1 MNIAVFTD
9 NFLPGIGGTENAVL
23 NYATELC
30 KTDRVAVFAPDY
42 KGVLTDGYD
51 ERFPFKV
58 IRCKSHRLTKNDFL
72 ACPKSD
78 KNFKAAL
85 NAFKPDI
92 VHCQT
97 LAPISN
103 FAAAYAKKHGLP
115 LVFTAHTKYMFCYR
129 NSLKSKMLANLAV
142 RVISKGIKRADAVCT
157 VSRDMANEL
166 RAYGVNGDVTVIK
179 NGGVARDNRF
189 TKPETVAPR
198 FLYVGLVIKYK
209 NVGFTLNALSR
220 VKKSGIPDFTFN
232 VVGTGPHVK
241 HFKKRAA
248 KLGIGE
254 NVNFI
259 GKITDAASLDKFY
272 AESDLMLFPSV
283 FDSDGLVVCEAG
295 NMGTPSLT
303 LEGTGASERI
313 TDGVNGFTAPN
324 SVEEYAA
331 KIVSVM
337 SDRQN
342 LRRVGEN
349 AKNLFTDW
357 SANVAQYKKIYTE
370 LLKKD

>member
-1 MNIAVFTD
+1 MRIAVFTD
-9 NFLPGIGGTENAVL
+9 NFLPGVGGTENAVL
-23 NYATELC
+23 NYATELSE
-30 KTDRVAVFAPDY
+30 TDEVAVFTPDY

-51 ERFPFKV
+51 EKFPFKV
-58 IRCKSHRLTKNDFL
+58 VRCKSHKLTKNDFL
-72 ACPKSD
+72 ARPKSD
-78 KNFKAAL
+78 KKFISAL
-85 NAFKPDI
+85 NAFKPDV

-115 LVFTAHTKYMFCYR
+115 LVFTAHTKYRFCYL

-166 RAYGVNGDVTVIK
+166 RSYGVKGDITVIK
-179 NGGVARDNRF
+179 NGGVARNNKF
-189 TKPETVAPR
+189 VKPDTGALN

-209 NVGFTLNALSR
+209 NVGFTLNALSLA
-220 VKKSGIPDFTFN
+220 KKRGLTDFTFN
-232 VVGTGPHVK
+232 VVGSGPDVK
-241 HFKKRAA
+241 GFKKRAA
-248 KLGIGE
+248 KLGIGD
-254 NVNFI
+254 NVKFL
-259 GKITDAASLDKFY
+259 GSITDTAALDKIY
-272 AESDLMLFPSV
+272 AESDLLLFPSV

-303 LEGTGASERI
+303 LADTGASERI
-313 TDGVNGFTAPN
+313 TDGVNGFTAPH
-324 SVEEYAA
+324 STEGYAE
-331 KIVSVM
+331 KLVSVI
-337 SDRQN
+337 SDKQN

-349 AKNLFTDW
+349 AKHLFTDW
-357 SANVAQYKKIYTE
+357 GANVAQYKKIYTE